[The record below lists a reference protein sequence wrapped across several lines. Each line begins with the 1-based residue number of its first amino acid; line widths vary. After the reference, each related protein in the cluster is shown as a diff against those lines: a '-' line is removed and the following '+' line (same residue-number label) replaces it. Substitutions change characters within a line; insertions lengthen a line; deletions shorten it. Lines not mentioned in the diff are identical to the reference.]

1 MERYV
6 NAPSFDQRTRETV
19 ADADSRL
26 KRLSFRAW
34 RRGFREADMVLGPF
48 VDQVGPTLSDNELDE
63 LDELLNVEDQ
73 YLYAWIIGREPTP
86 PEHDTPLMKKVQ
98 VFMRDHVSAA
108 VAQGIG

>member
-6 NAPSFDQRTRETV
+6 NAPSFDQRTGETV

-26 KRLSFRAW
+26 KRLGFRAW

-86 PEHDTPLMKKVQ
+86 PEHDTALMKKLQ
-98 VFMRDHVSAA
+98 TFMAEHVSAA
-108 VAQGIG
+108 VAEGIG